1 MSNTGWSR
9 AAQDAAEARE
19 VLYQSERLER
29 FSATE
34 ERPRWL
40 LTLSSVSICV
50 AGGTALVLT
59 WQTGG
64 AIFCSVTKRL
74 SGPNIPLAAHVVM
87 IGCAVGLLLS
97 IFLRA
102 RPLLLSLTLL
112 LTACALVTGTALVAH
127 DSAVTKAVESCS
139 LMDTSTDTVVDH
151 VWYVYLFWGVPSVV
165 LLIQATRA
173 CLTIVGRPA
182 SPA

>member
-64 AIFCSVTKRL
+64 AI
-74 SGPNIPLAAHVVM
+74 LA
-87 IGCAVGLLLS
+87 
-97 IFLRA
+97 
-102 RPLLLSLTLL
+102 
-112 LTACALVTGTALVAH
+112 
-127 DSAVTKAVESCS
+127 
-139 LMDTSTDTVVDH
+139 
-151 VWYVYLFWGVPSVV
+151 
-165 LLIQATRA
+165 
-173 CLTIVGRPA
+173 
-182 SPA
+182 